1 MMIAEL
7 LYLPTALAE
16 WQPLALVAAL
26 CALAILAV
34 ALHRARF
41 QNRRLTTAVNNMYT
55 GLCMFD
61 ASSRIVVVNQR
72 YIDMYKLSP
81 AIVRPGCTLR
91 ELLQHRKESG
101 LLTGDVEQYRRNILD
116 GVASGKMS
124 TFRVGTGDGRYIHAV
139 NLPIPGG
146 GWVTTHEDV
155 TEQHQLEQQRD
166 AMTAQESRRATVESA
181 ITAFRERMDTVL
193 KSVSESADAMKE
205 TATALSTVSGQT
217 SQRAENAVK
226 ASDEASQNVRTAAEA
241 ADEMSRSIGEIG
253 SRLDQTNKVVRLAV
267 TEAHAT
273 DNAIEALAAAAQKIG
288 DVVKLIRDIAG
299 QTNLLALNA
308 TIEAARAG
316 EAGRGFAVVAS
327 EVKSLAVQTANATEE
342 IAGQILA
349 VQGSTTG
356 AVEAIR
362 RIAERMRE
370 IEHYTSSVAAS
381 VEEQSAATGQISDNV
396 SNAAKGTAVAFTVLH
411 EVAGAATET
420 RGSAFTV
427 LDASQAVESAV
438 ATLRGEIQR
447 FLEKVAA

>member
-1 MMIAEL
+1 MISEL
-7 LYLPTALAE
+7 LHLPTALPE
-16 WQPLALVAAL
+16 WQALALVGAL
-26 CALAILAV
+26 CALAILVV
-34 ALHRARF
+34 ALHRVRGR
-41 QNRRLTTAVNNMYT
+41 NSRLSAALDNMSTA
-55 GLCMFD
+55 LCMFD
-61 ASSRIVVVNQR
+61 SAARIVVVNRR
-72 YIDMYKLSP
+72 YVDMYKLSP
-81 AIVRPGCTLR
+81 KVVHPGCTLID
-91 ELLQHRKESG
+91 LLRHRKETG
-101 LLTGDVEQYRRNILD
+101 LLTGDPEKYYRDIMD
-116 GVASGKMS
+116 GVRTGKM
-124 TFRVGTGDGRYIHAV
+124 TTWRVATGDGRYIHAV
-139 NLPIPGG
+139 NLPMPGG

-166 AMTAQESRRATVESA
+166 AMTAQEGRRATVESA
-181 ITAFRERMDTVL
+181 ISAFRERMDTLL
-193 KSVSESADAMKE
+193 KSVSESADAMKA
-205 TATALSTVSGQT
+205 TSTALSSVSGQT
-217 SQRAENAVK
+217 SQRAESAVK
-226 ASDEASQNVRTAAEA
+226 ASDEASQNVRTAADA
-241 ADEMSRSIGEIG
+241 ADEMSHSIAEIG

-273 DNAIEALAAAAQKIG
+273 DSAIEALAAAAQKIG

-342 IAGQILA
+342 IASQILS

-396 SNAAKGTAVAFTVLH
+396 SNAAKGTAVAFTVLR

-427 LDASQAVESAV
+427 LESSQAVESAV
-438 ATLRGEIQR
+438 ATLRGEIR
-447 FLEKVAA
+447 NFLEKVAA

>member
-1 MMIAEL
+1 MIAEL
-7 LYLPTALAE
+7 LRLLTTLPDWQTLAVI
-16 WQPLALVAAL
+16 WAL
-26 CALAILAV
+26 CAVVPLAV
-34 ALHRARF
+34 ALYRVHGRN
-41 QNRRLTTAVNNMYT
+41 NRLNTALDNMST
-55 GLCMFD
+55 ALCMFD
-61 ASSRIVVVNQR
+61 SATRIVVVNRR

-81 AIVRPGCTLR
+81 KVVRPGCTLL
-91 ELLQHRKESG
+91 ELLHHRKDTG
-101 LLTGDVEQYRRNILD
+101 LLAGDPEKYYRDIMD
-116 GVASGKMS
+116 GVKAGKI
-124 TFRVGTGDGRYIHAV
+124 TTWRVATGDGRYIHAV

-146 GWVTTHEDV
+146 GWITTHEDV

-181 ITAFRERMDTVL
+181 ISAFRERMDTLL
-193 KSVSESADAMKE
+193 KSVSESADAMKA
-205 TATALSTVSGQT
+205 TSTALSSVSGQT
-217 SQRAENAVK
+217 SQRAESAVK
-226 ASDEASQNVRTAAEA
+226 ASGEASQNVRTAAEA
-241 ADEMSRSIGEIG
+241 ADEMSRSIAEIG

-273 DNAIEALAAAAQKIG
+273 DSAIEALAATAQKIG

-342 IAGQILA
+342 IASQIQA

-381 VEEQSAATGQISDNV
+381 VEEQSAATGQISENV
-396 SNAAKGTAVAFTVLH
+396 SNAAKGTEVVVSVLG

>member
-1 MMIAEL
+1 MIAEL
-7 LYLPTALAE
+7 LSLPTTLPDWQTLAVF
-16 WQPLALVAAL
+16 WAL
-26 CALAILAV
+26 CTVAILAV
-34 ALHRARF
+34 ALYRVRGRN
-41 QNRRLTTAVNNMYT
+41 NRLNAALDNMSTA
-55 GLCMFD
+55 LCMFD
-61 ASSRIVVVNQR
+61 AATRIVVVNRR

-81 AIVRPGCTLR
+81 KVVRPGCTLI
-91 ELLQHRKESG
+91 ELLRHRKESG
-101 LLTGDVEQYRRNILD
+101 LLAGDPDKYYRDIMD
-116 GVASGKMS
+116 GVEKGKIS
-124 TFRVGTGDGRYIHAV
+124 TWRVATGDGRYIHAV

-146 GWVTTHEDV
+146 GWITTHEDV

-181 ITAFRERMDTVL
+181 ISAFRERMDTVL
-193 KSVSESADAMKE
+193 KSVSESADAMKA
-205 TATALSTVSGQT
+205 TSTALSSVSGQT
-217 SQRAENAVK
+217 SHRAESAVK

-241 ADEMSRSIGEIG
+241 ADEMSRSIAEIG

-273 DNAIEALAAAAQKIG
+273 DSAIEALAATAQKIG

-342 IAGQILA
+342 IASQILA

-381 VEEQSAATGQISDNV
+381 VEEQSAATGQISENV
-396 SNAAKGTAVAFTVLH
+396 SNAAKGTEVVVTVLG

>member
-1 MMIAEL
+1 MISEL
-7 LYLPTALAE
+7 LHLPTALPE
-16 WQPLALVAAL
+16 WQALALVGAL

-34 ALHRARF
+34 ALHRVRGRN
-41 QNRRLTTAVNNMYT
+41 NRLNTALDNMST
-55 GLCMFD
+55 ALCMFD
-61 ASSRIVVVNQR
+61 SATRIVVVNRR

-81 AIVRPGCTLR
+81 KVVRPGCTLL
-91 ELLQHRKESG
+91 ELLRHRKETG
-101 LLTGDVEQYRRNILD
+101 LLTGDPEKYYRDIMD
-116 GVASGKMS
+116 GVKAGKMS
-124 TFRVGTGDGRYIHAV
+124 TWRVATGDGRYIHAA
-139 NLPIPGG
+139 NLPMPGG
-146 GWVTTHEDV
+146 GWITTHEDV
-155 TEQHQLEQQRD
+155 TKQHQLEQQRD
-166 AMTAQESRRATVESA
+166 AMSAQEIRRATVESA
-181 ITAFRERMDTVL
+181 ISAFRERMDTVL
-193 KSVSESADAMKE
+193 KSVSESADAMKA
-205 TATALSTVSGQT
+205 TATALSSVSGQT
-217 SQRAENAVK
+217 SQRAESAVK
-226 ASDEASQNVRTAAEA
+226 ASDEASQNVRTAADA
-241 ADEMSRSIGEIG
+241 ADEMSRSIAEIG

-273 DNAIEALAAAAQKIG
+273 DSAIEALAAAAQKIG

-342 IAGQILA
+342 IASQILA

-381 VEEQSAATGQISDNV
+381 VEEQSTATGQISDNV

-438 ATLRGEIQR
+438 ATLRGEIR
-447 FLEKVAA
+447 NFLEKVAA

>member
-1 MMIAEL
+1 MSEIFINVPDLQGLILAASL
-7 LYLPTALAE
+7 TALAV
-16 WQPLALVAAL
+16 LVL
-26 CALAILAV
+26 V
-34 ALHRARF
+34 SYGQRV
-41 QNRRLTTAVNNMYT
+41 QNRRLTAAFNNMYT
-55 GLCMFD
+55 GLCMFN
-61 ASSRIVVVNQR
+61 AATRIIVVNKR
-72 YIDMYKLSP
+72 YIEMYKLSP
-81 AIVRPGCTLR
+81 DVVRPGCTLI
-91 ELLQHRKESG
+91 ELLHHRKDTG
-101 LLTGDVEQYRRNILD
+101 LLSGDPEEYRRDILK

-124 TFRVGTGDGRYIHAV
+124 TWRVATGDGRYIHAV
-139 NLPIPGG
+139 NLPMPDG

-166 AMTAQESRRATVESA
+166 AMTAQESRRATVEGA
-181 ITAFRERMDTVL
+181 ISVFRERMDTVL
-193 KSVSESADAMKE
+193 KGVSESAEAMKA
-205 TATALSTVSGQT
+205 TATALSSVSGQT
-217 SQRAENAVK
+217 SQRAESAVR
-226 ASDEASQNVRTAAEA
+226 ASGEASQNVRIAAEA
-241 ADEMSRSIGEIG
+241 ADEMSRSIAEIS
-253 SRLDQTNKVVRLAV
+253 SRLDQTNKVVRVAV
-267 TEAHAT
+267 SEAHST
-273 DNAIEALAAAAQKIG
+273 DKAIEALAAAAQKIG

-327 EVKSLAVQTANATEE
+327 EVKSLAVQTATATEE
-342 IAGQILA
+342 IAGQIQA

-381 VEEQSAATGQISDNV
+381 VEEQSAATGQISENV
-396 SNAAKGTAVAFTVLH
+396 SNAANGTEVVFSVLG

>member
-1 MMIAEL
+1 MIAEL
-7 LYLPTALAE
+7 LRLPTALPD
-16 WQPLALVAAL
+16 WRTLALVGAL
-26 CALAILAV
+26 CALAIFAV
-34 ALHRARF
+34 ALHRVRARN
-41 QNRRLTTAVNNMYT
+41 NRLSAAIDNMSTA
-55 GLCMFD
+55 LCMFD
-61 ASSRIVVVNQR
+61 SAMRIVVVNQR

-81 AIVRPGCTLR
+81 KVVRPGCTLID
-91 ELLQHRKESG
+91 LLRHRKETG
-101 LLTGDVEQYRRNILD
+101 LLTGDPEKYYRDIMD
-116 GVASGKMS
+116 GVRSGKMS
-124 TFRVGTGDGRYIHAV
+124 TWRVATGDGRYIHAV
-139 NLPIPGG
+139 NLPVPGG
-146 GWVTTHEDV
+146 GWITTHEDV
-155 TEQHQLEQQRD
+155 TEQHQLELQRD
-166 AMTAQESRRATVESA
+166 TMTAQEIRRATVESA
-181 ITAFRERMDTVL
+181 ISAFRDRMDSVL
-193 KSVSESADAMKE
+193 KSVSESADAMKG

-381 VEEQSAATGQISDNV
+381 VEEQSAATGQISENV
-396 SNAAKGTAVAFTVLH
+396 SNAAKGTAVAFAVLH

-427 LDASQAVESAV
+427 LDASKAVESAV
-438 ATLRGEIQR
+438 ATLRGEIR
-447 FLEKVAA
+447 SFLEKVAA